1 MGRIVIAGY
10 KPKPDKET
18 ELEQLMET
26 HVPILRKEGLATE
39 RESIIMRAGDGTVV
53 EVFEWVSDEA
63 IEAAHG
69 NTAVQKM
76 WQAYTEV
83 CDYVSLSTLKEA
95 DKLFAAFTPLN

>member
-10 KPKPDKET
+10 KPKPGKEK
-18 ELEQLMET
+18 ELERLMET
-26 HVPILRKEGLATE
+26 HVPILRSEGLATE

-63 IEAAHG
+63 MEVAHE

-76 WQAYTEV
+76 WQAYAEV
-83 CDYVSLSTLKEA
+83 CGYVPLSTLKEA
-95 DKLFAAFTPLN
+95 DEMFAAFTPLN